1 MRVRVLLVDDEELL
15 RLAFGMIVR
24 AEPDMEPVGEAADG
38 AAAVELARRLRP
50 DVVLMDVRMPGTDGI
65 EATRRL
71 LREVPGTRVLVLT
84 TFDLDAYAFEALRAG
99 ASGFLLKNSRPQ
111 ELLEAIR
118 GVARGDA
125 VVSPRVTRLL
135 LDRFAHRLPAAG
147 EGAAADGGGRGDGGD
162 RGDDGGDGG
171 ADRLR
176 GLTAREREVLL
187 GAARGLTNTE
197 LAADLGLA
205 RPTVKKHLGRVMAKL
220 GLRDR
225 VQAVIFA
232 YERGL
237 VGPPP
242 PRCAT
247 GSAPAGCAPPCSGGP
262 SAPPGT
268 C

>member
-1 MRVRVLLVDDEELL
+1 MNVRVLLVDDEELL
-15 RLAFGMIVR
+15 RLAFGMILR

-99 ASGFLLKNSRPQ
+99 ASGFLPKNSRPE
-111 ELLEAIR
+111 ELLAAIR
-118 GVARGDA
+118 DVARGDA

-147 EGAAADGGGRGDGGD
+147 DDGAG
-162 RGDDGGDGG
+162 GGDGG
-171 ADRLR
+171 GDTERLR
-176 GLTAREREVLL
+176 VLTAREREVLL
-187 GAARGLTNTE
+187 GAARGLTNAE
-197 LAADLGLA
+197 LAAALGLA
-205 RPTVKKHLGRVMAKL
+205 EPTVKKHLGRVMAKL

-232 YERGL
+232 YECGL
-237 VGPPP
+237 VGP
-242 PRCAT
+242 
-247 GSAPAGCAPPCSGGP
+247 G
-262 SAPPGT
+262 
-268 C
+268 